1 MNTNIQGDFQIYI
14 SVPLKLLLQKKL
26 RVRVWAYSIGK
37 YLYMLYKNGLTLRH
51 RTYGIK
57 QDEKD
62 LLEWEEGQEEDHNLK
77 KRET

>member
-1 MNTNIQGDFQIYI
+1 
-14 SVPLKLLLQKKL
+14 
-26 RVRVWAYSIGK
+26 
-37 YLYMLYKNGLTLRH
+37 MLYKNGLTLRH
-51 RTYGIK
+51 RTYAIK